1 VVWLAAA
8 PAGGHP
14 PPTASGADPR
24 AQGVLPSGP
33 ERSALRPRRL
43 DAAERLRRRLRYL
56 PKVAESAASDHPGAP
71 RGLGLAAVH
80 ATDLPPA
87 AGQGDSGAT
96 SRAKGPGGRDRQAR
110 PPAAAVTARAW
121 AAARCCSSL
130 TSGHLGLTAPAQ
142 AGGSRDPAAEPFLVC
157 NVGPFGVFV
166 GASVLRL
173 TAMDLTSDVSISS
186 SQMRRARRRA
196 VRVVSLWSI
205 RFFFIYRKEFS
216 RSAYAFLYGIV
227 LCTGFGFTLL
237 FTTLEE

>member
-1 VVWLAAA
+1 MPVEWLPGTQDFVVPQRVRSGVARSSAS
-8 PAGGHP
+8 GR
-14 PPTASGADPR
+14 PPTAHRLRGRPTCS
-24 AQGVLPSGP
+24 GVLPSGP

-110 PPAAAVTARAW
+110 PPAAAVTAHAW

-142 AGGSRDPAAEPFLVC
+142 AGGSRDPAAEPFLLVC
-157 NVGPFGVFV
+157 NVGPFG
-166 GASVLRL
+166 
-173 TAMDLTSDVSISS
+173 I
-186 SQMRRARRRA
+186 RR
-196 VRVVSLWSI
+196 
-205 RFFFIYRKEFS
+205 
-216 RSAYAFLYGIV
+216 
-227 LCTGFGFTLL
+227 C
-237 FTTLEE
+237 